1 MIQLILAQYDN
12 GGDAGGLFACCCS
25 CAIPLTIFLAVFV
38 LAAVGLFK
46 LFTKANKPGWAAF
59 IPVYNGM
66 VMAEIVGRPSWHGL
80 LLLVPVLGVIMAI
93 LICIELAKSFGKD
106 TVFGVLLALFSPIMM
121 PILGFSSATYSG
133 PVRDPNNTSL
143 F

>member
-1 MIQLILAQYDN
+1 MTQLIFLAQYNDGSE
-12 GGDAGGLFACCCS
+12 GGIFACCCS
-25 CAIPLTIFLAVFV
+25 CLFPLMFLAIFV
-38 LAAVGLFK
+38 VAAVGMFK
-46 LFTKANKPGWAAF
+46 VFAKANKPGWTAF
-59 IPVYNGM
+59 VPVYNGM
-66 VMAEIVGRPSWHGL
+66 ILAEIVGRPSWHGV

-93 LICIELAKSFGKD
+93 LMCIELAKSFGKD
-106 TVFGVLLALFSPIMM
+106 TVFGVLLALFSPIMF